1 VTGTGVILSGSYT
14 GSIAV
19 GTGLYVGSGVLTVS
33 AITSGVVQI
42 GQLITGTGIAAGTYV
57 TGNISS
63 TAWTVNNSQTTT
75 STTITGNGF
84 VSITS
89 PATATSSSPITF
101 SLISGYPAIQL
112 VCVDDNNQ
120 PSTIGNAAN
129 GDHQPRFISMKGLTV
144 QTATGTNTCLQF
156 DAVRDSTFEDLKLTG
171 GNAGTSASFNNNSTG
186 IALNALSSLRT
197 CENNVF
203 KNIVIDGFTLGVYS
217 YQDILN
223 NTFDNCQIKNSY
235 QGFTLGYVYYSQ
247 FIETNYYISNTN
259 LTGQTFGPRQ
269 TQINN
274 CKFYNVYKRAVFL
287 GLGYSNSVRSPKL
300 LNVGN
305 NNAGAFSPTV
315 PQIYFYS
322 AGNTIENVF
331 SDRTFSLSS
340 SSALPNP
347 YIPESTGWL
356 EVKSFGILNKVTL
369 GYSAATTTVGS
380 LVLGQLY
387 TIAALGSTTNTQW
400 NTIAGTSSQT
410 YLAGSQF
417 VCANIGTGLG
427 NGTVYTPQFAF
438 RLPVSTDEAGAPN
451 GSSVYTIDYSY
462 VSTSKAFVRRGTLT
476 ISADVHNIGG
486 TSYIY
491 PIQLSDEYDFGG
503 SDTAFANSLQLDFSA
518 VYLDAGGVVY
528 NSADTAAPSSIQ
540 IQYTNSLS
548 GDTGVLVYSYSVI
561 FTKPY

>member
-1 VTGTGVILSGSYT
+1 
-14 GSIAV
+14 
-19 GTGLYVGSGVLTVS
+19 
-33 AITSGVVQI
+33 
-42 GQLITGTGIAAGTYV
+42 
-57 TGNISS
+57 
-63 TAWTVNNSQTTT
+63 
-75 STTITGNGF
+75 
-84 VSITS
+84 
-89 PATATSSSPITF
+89 
-101 SLISGYPAIQL
+101 
-112 VCVDDNNQ
+112 
-120 PSTIGNAAN
+120 
-129 GDHQPRFISMKGLTV
+129 
-144 QTATGTNTCLQF
+144 
-156 DAVRDSTFEDLKLTG
+156 
-171 GNAGTSASFNNNSTG
+171 
-186 IALNALSSLRT
+186 
-197 CENNVF
+197 
-203 KNIVIDGFTLGVYS
+203 
-217 YQDILN
+217 
-223 NTFDNCQIKNSY
+223 
-235 QGFTLGYVYYSQ
+235 
-247 FIETNYYISNTN
+247 
-259 LTGQTFGPRQ
+259 
-269 TQINN
+269 
-274 CKFYNVYKRAVFL
+274 
-287 GLGYSNSVRSPKL
+287 LGYSNSVRSPKL

-356 EVKSFGILNKVTL
+356 EVKSFGILSKVTL